1 MFIAKSPL
9 KPRIVILDSSKRFPL
24 VPLWKSIALRTETPQ
39 VYRTSYP
46 QTRWFRVDGMTY
58 RLTLADGRTIHI
70 AGADTYEQEGP
81 LLTFFDNAGRQY
93 VDTWSHRVASYRTA
107 DVATVESLNDYT
119 VGI

>member
-1 MFIAKSPL
+1 MFRFA
-9 KPRIVILDSSKRFPL
+9 ILDSLKRFPL
-24 VPLWKSIALRTETPQ
+24 VPLWKSIDLRTETPQ
-39 VYRTSYP
+39 VYDTSCP
-46 QTRWFRVDGMTY
+46 QTKWFTVDGMTY
-58 RLTLADGRTIHI
+58 KLTLADGRTIHI

-107 DVATVESLNDYT
+107 DVSIVESLIDHN